1 MAQDLDINV
10 KIKSELDRANKD
22 IGSLKTAGAF
32 DGAQG
37 AKALNRVQG
46 LFTQLHNVDLSKLK
60 GTQLTEFLNNLSK
73 LRHYLDTAGR
83 SLTNYSQEYADQ
95 LKKVEQATIAASKAQ
110 DKQAAALDK
119 QKEALGKL
127 DLTSKGYFYQN
138 KGTGRK
144 VTSPDTIAELY
155 NKGQLQI
162 FNNKGSEISGGAYNA
177 TTEKMGLKA
186 YAEATK
192 EVEQADMEVKNAN
205 IIVTNEQNKLNNT
218 PMGATVHPVTAE
230 VGANSQV
237 TSQAITDIKE
247 QVNAGKAEDIKNTTE
262 AINNQN
268 LALNRQTTSLGK
280 AFRQFSIYAIAL
292 RTVKKALNEA
302 TKTIREIDRALTEQ
316 AMVTGLTRKQTYGL
330 LKDYQD
336 MASRLGTTTKEVSS
350 TMTQFLRQG
359 RSINESLKL
368 TEAAVSAAKVAG
380 ISAADS
386 INYLTTAIN
395 GFRLSAD
402 DAMKVSDKFAAVA
415 ASAATSYE
423 EIAIALS
430 KVAAQ
435 ANLAGMSIDYTT
447 ALLTKGIETTRE
459 APETIGTALKT
470 VIARMRELSD
480 YGETLGGDT
489 DINNVESQ
497 LAYIGIALR
506 DNNGELRS
514 TEDVLNE
521 LGGKWDELNANQQAA
536 IAKALAG
543 TRQQSRL
550 IAMMSDYEH
559 VIELQEIAER
569 SQGATMAQM
578 ATYMEGMDAALNKVN
593 VAWEKIISTITD
605 SDVIISLV
613 DTFAALLENIN
624 SILSTT
630 GGMIAAITLISL
642 TGIAI
647 LGNKMRELEVTRLQ
661 RKYALEE
668 NKLQN
673 EKNIAIAKENI
684 EKLKV
689 AKQNAKARLD
699 AAQERKIQLA
709 SLAVEIQK
717 RKLKGAI
724 VTASEAWLKKEQT
737 ANEVEIQTAQQ
748 EYNQA
753 TQQLA
758 IEEDRL
764 NIIEKQQDILN
775 SQSNLI
781 SSIGTGVIGMLV
793 PLASILGFIKA
804 IGVGIAAAKVYQE
817 ALNKGLDKQAAK
829 EARNNALAGAGMFAK
844 VVAAFA
850 SLGPWGVVAGIVLGT
865 ALAAAIGVAIAAATG
880 NLPSQQESDAQKTA
894 KDINKLSKEIYE
906 LNKKSQELNN
916 VISKFEDLDNKILK
930 TNKDL
935 EEMATLLDSAADS
948 LSDDEKEYFNTLDT
962 TGKYH
967 YLQEVQ
973 ERTDRDLAAKRNAQ
987 RNKIIDLRSKGG
999 QNWRD
1004 FITNS
1009 SNSAEITQAQA
1020 AIYSLNNAYL
1030 YEQID
1035 EFKKLSKDNAKYA
1048 KDIEKMTQNMLSS
1061 LSVEKAAALLANPSQ
1076 IDQYIQALGSRGDAA
1091 SILQSDD
1098 YTISERVEAFE
1109 ELRGA
1114 VAELGDPEILEAF
1127 KTINKEW
1134 QTFSTMSKDTLDYID
1149 AIGADIDGINELAS
1163 AIQKLG
1169 YTADESAEA
1178 LDDMFQ
1184 LLQTGANLHD
1194 TIADMFGIDNYDSIL
1209 NAYDKAFGTTI
1220 LNMGQNIDKFK
1231 NTVDGFYEKA
1241 AEWATMSDTDKTSF
1255 ISEHADLFKGEQ
1267 GGVLLQAFESG
1278 NYARIEEALR
1288 ANNALSKQR
1297 EQLIND
1303 IDKQLKI
1310 EYARQELDYAYIRE
1324 LEQNKKE
1331 LEDLSKVYLA
1341 SLKMRYDQQQ
1351 AQLEMYKDLL
1361 QKETDALTESLEKR
1375 KEAYQKYF
1383 DAINKEYEKEEYEE
1397 KAQTLIA
1404 NIAKLGSSLNGD
1416 AVAKRADLTK
1426 QLEELEAER
1435 LKTLREQAQ
1444 QAMISSIEDQVTQI
1458 NENLEKLLTNE
1469 QALLAA
1475 IMNDTQNPSD
1485 MIASMMA
1492 AQAASGN
1499 NTELGMQNYLQQMQ
1513 STFASIMPN
1522 VDWSNI
1528 DVERQGDSLILNIMG
1543 QSVQLS
1549 DSDQQTIYEAIQ
1561 SALKQL
1567 GYN

>member
-1 MAQDLDINV
+1 MADIDLKVNLQADVKQAKGLVESLDNKGAFKSNPKKRQEIDAMIKSLENFLEILNPKNSQQISSARAQFNDLTKAIIKFGLESGNVSKNLKQLYSDLNKLTTSQSKRTELRSNLQSRVDEKGYLSSKDTWARKTVAQGNIHYANGRQGVDPATLRTNVEKAKDQGTWQGVFKSQQDYERAQKTLQEIITEEFKIKEDVKQLDKELSDLAIKINEINSKIAAEQSSSKAAPEVAQAQDLQKDFLVQTNNQ
-10 KIKSELDRANKD
+10 LNANAEENQKENSATNAAA
-22 IGSLKTAGAF
+22 IENTT
-32 DGAQG
+32 
-37 AKALNRVQG
+37 KALN
-46 LFTQLHNVDLSKLK
+46 
-60 GTQLTEFLNNLSK
+60 
-73 LRHYLDTAGR
+73 
-83 SLTNYSQEYADQ
+83 
-95 LKKVEQATIAASKAQ
+95 
-110 DKQAAALDK
+110 KQ
-119 QKEALGKL
+119 
-127 DLTSKGYFYQN
+127 SN
-138 KGTGRK
+138 
-144 VTSPDTIAELY
+144 
-155 NKGQLQI
+155 
-162 FNNKGSEISGGAYNA
+162 
-177 TTEKMGLKA
+177 
-186 YAEATK
+186 
-192 EVEQADMEVKNAN
+192 
-205 IIVTNEQNKLNNT
+205 
-218 PMGATVHPVTAE
+218 
-230 VGANSQV
+230 
-237 TSQAITDIKE
+237 
-247 QVNAGKAEDIKNTTE
+247 
-262 AINNQN
+262 
-268 LALNRQTTSLGK
+268 SLGSVLK
-280 AFRQFSIYAIAL
+280 QFSLYAIAY
-292 RTVKKALNEA
+292 RTIKKAMREA
-302 TKTIREIDRALTEQ
+302 VKTIKEVDRALTEQ

-336 MASRLGTTTKEVSS
+336 MASRLGSTTKEVSS

-514 TEDVLNE
+514 TEEVLNE

-550 IAMMSDYEH
+550 IAMMSDYER

-593 VAWEKIISTITD
+593 VAWENIVTAVTD
-605 SDVIISLV
+605 SNAIIDIINSVANLMEWIADILSNDVTLIMTLV
-613 DTFAALLENIN
+613 AVGSVLLINLTKRYEIQKAHNRLILAENKEKLKQRLLILQARQAALLEAKAKLPGVKLTQKELKLQAQLALLDKDKSNDFAALQAQQAAMLDTTQDELTIN
-624 SILSTT
+624 KELALVDAQITGAKYEMLNTDIQIAQNAAGIGEIWGNLASVMTPIISILT
-630 GGMIAAITLISL
+630 IINTLQQ
-642 TGIAI
+642 A
-647 LGNKMRELEVTRLQ
+647 
-661 RKYALEE
+661 YA
-668 NKLQN
+668 
-673 EKNIAIAKENI
+673 
-684 EKLKV
+684 
-689 AKQNAKARLD
+689 
-699 AAQERKIQLA
+699 AAQ
-709 SLAVEIQK
+709 
-717 RKLKGAI
+717 LKSA
-724 VTASEAWLKKEQT
+724 
-737 ANEVEIQTAQQ
+737 
-748 EYNQA
+748 
-753 TQQLA
+753 
-758 IEEDRL
+758 
-764 NIIEKQQDILN
+764 
-775 SQSNLI
+775 
-781 SSIGTGVIGMLV
+781 
-793 PLASILGFIKA
+793 
-804 IGVGIAAAKVYQE
+804 AAAKVQT
-817 ALNKGLDKQAAK
+817 AAEGK
-829 EARNNALAGAGMFAK
+829 KAAVQGSGMAAGIISAFSSAGIPGVIAGIAIAGALLAVLLGMG
-844 VVAAFA
+844 
-850 SLGPWGVVAGIVLGT
+850 L
-865 ALAAAIGVAIAAATG
+865 AIAASAG
-880 NLPSQQESDAQKTA
+880 AFKQDSGAEKAA

-948 LSDDEKEYFNTLDT
+948 LSDEEKEYFNTLDT

-967 YLQEVQ
+967 YLQEVK

-987 RNKIIDLRSKGG
+987 RNKIINLRSKGG
-999 QNWRD
+999 QNWTD
-1004 FITNS
+1004 FITNP
-1009 SNSAEITQAQA
+1009 SNSAEITQAQS

-1076 IDQYIQALGSRGDAA
+1076 IDQYIKALGSKGDAA

-1098 YTISERVEAFE
+1098 YTIRQRVEAFE

-1163 AIQKLG
+1163 AIQKIG
-1169 YTADESAEA
+1169 YTADESAKA

-1194 TIADMFGIDNYDSIL
+1194 TIADMFGMDNYDSIL

-1288 ANNALSKQR
+1288 TNDALSKQR
-1297 EQLIND
+1297 EQLINY

-1383 DAINKEYEKEEYEE
+1383 DAINKEYEEEEYEE

-1404 NIAKLGSSLNGD
+1404 NITKLGSSLNGD

-1469 QALLAA
+1469 QALLTAM
-1475 IMNDTQNPSD
+1475 MNDTQNPSN

-1499 NTELGMQNYLQQMQ
+1499 NTELGMQNYLQQIQ

-1543 QSVQLS
+1543 QSIQLS